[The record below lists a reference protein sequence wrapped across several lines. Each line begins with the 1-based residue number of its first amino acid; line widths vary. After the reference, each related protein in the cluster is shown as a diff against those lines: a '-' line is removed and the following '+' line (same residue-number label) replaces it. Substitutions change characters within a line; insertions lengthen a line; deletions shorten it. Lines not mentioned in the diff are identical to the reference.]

1 MSIDLFTFFAQ
12 IFNLLLL
19 LYLLRRFLYLPV
31 LKAVDE
37 RQKFIERELK
47 KAASSH
53 KEALRLEAECKQKM
67 AEIDAQKQNILSQTR
82 AEAAV
87 LAEKLANEAK
97 AQFEADKSQWKQ
109 RLAGEQKTFELAM
122 QNLILEHFNKLADG
136 ALKQMADVS
145 LNDLMLNK
153 LKEKIS
159 ALPVRKKQDFA
170 AAYQNKKQLFV
181 RSAQKISAEQKQ
193 KVKDFLRVQL
203 ELPEETKFKFEV
215 DKKLVCGVA
224 LQADEQLIDWN
235 LASYMN
241 EFQKNMQNDVQQ
253 LINRG

>member
-12 IFNLLLL
+12 MFNLLLL

-67 AEIDAQKQNILSQTR
+67 AEIDAQRQDILSQTR
-82 AEAAV
+82 SEAAV

-122 QNLILEHFNKLADG
+122 QDLILEHFNKLADG

-145 LNDLMLNK
+145 LNDLMIDK

-159 ALPVRKKQDFA
+159 ALPVRKKQEFA
-170 AAYQNKKQLFV
+170 AVYQNKKQLIV
-181 RSAQKISAEQKQ
+181 RSAQKISVEQKQ
-193 KVKDFLRVQL
+193 ELKDFLRAQL

>member
-67 AEIDAQKQNILSQTR
+67 AEIDAQKQEILSHTK
-82 AEAAV
+82 AEAAI

-97 AQFEADKSQWKQ
+97 TQFEADKKQWKK
-109 RLAGEQKTFELAM
+109 RLAAEQKTFELAM
-122 QNLILEHFNKLADG
+122 QNLILEHFSKLADG

-145 LNDLMLNK
+145 LNDLMIDK
-153 LKEKIS
+153 LKEKII
-159 ALPVRKKQDFA
+159 ALPVRKKQEFS
-170 AAYQNKKQLFV
+170 AAYQNKKQLIV

-193 KVKDFLRVQL
+193 KIKEFLQSQL
-203 ELPEETKFKFEV
+203 GLLEETKFKFEI

-235 LASYMN
+235 LTAYMN

-253 LINRG
+253 LVNKG

>member
-12 IFNLLLL
+12 MFNLLLL

-47 KAASSH
+47 KTASSH
-53 KEALRLEAECKQKM
+53 KEALRLEAGCKQKM

-97 AQFEADKSQWKQ
+97 AQFETDKSQWKQ

-145 LNDLMLNK
+145 LNDLMIDK

-159 ALPVRKKQDFA
+159 ALSVRKKQEFA

-193 KVKDFLRVQL
+193 KIKDFLRVQL

-235 LASYMN
+235 LAGYMN

>member
-12 IFNLLLL
+12 MFNLLLL

-159 ALPVRKKQDFA
+159 ALPVRKKQEFA

>member
-12 IFNLLLL
+12 MFNLLLL

-53 KEALRLEAECKQKM
+53 KEALRLEAECRQKM
-67 AEIDAQKQNILSQTR
+67 AEIDAQKQEILSQTR

-145 LNDLMLNK
+145 LNDLILNK

-159 ALPVRKKQDFA
+159 ALPVRKKQEFA

-235 LASYMN
+235 LAGYMN

>member
-12 IFNLLLL
+12 MFNLLLL

-67 AEIDAQKQNILSQTR
+67 AEIDAQKQDILSQTR

-122 QNLILEHFNKLADG
+122 QNLIWEHFNKLADG

-145 LNDLMLNK
+145 LNDLMIDK

-159 ALPVRKKQDFA
+159 AWPVRKKQEFA

-203 ELPEETKFKFEV
+203 ELPEDTKFKFEV

>member
-12 IFNLLLL
+12 MFNLLLL

-67 AEIDAQKQNILSQTR
+67 AEIDAQKQDILSQTR

-122 QNLILEHFNKLADG
+122 QNLIWEHFNKLADG

-145 LNDLMLNK
+145 LNDLMIDK

-159 ALPVRKKQDFA
+159 ALPVRKKQEFA
-170 AAYQNKKQLFV
+170 AAYQNKKQLVV

-203 ELPEETKFKFEV
+203 ELPEDTKFKFEV

>member
-12 IFNLLLL
+12 MFNLLLL

-53 KEALRLEAECKQKM
+53 KEALRLEAECQQKM
-67 AEIDAQKQNILSQTR
+67 AEIDAQKQEILSQTR

-145 LNDLMLNK
+145 LNDLILNK

-159 ALPVRKKQDFA
+159 ALPVRKKQEFS

-193 KVKDFLRVQL
+193 KVKDFLRAQL
-203 ELPEETKFKFEV
+203 ELPEETKFKFEI
-215 DKKLVCGVA
+215 DKKLICGVA

-235 LASYMN
+235 LAAYLN

>member
-1 MSIDLFTFFAQ
+1 
-12 IFNLLLL
+12 
-19 LYLLRRFLYLPV
+19 
-31 LKAVDE
+31 
-37 RQKFIERELK
+37 
-47 KAASSH
+47 
-53 KEALRLEAECKQKM
+53 M
-67 AEIDAQKQNILSQTR
+67 AEIDAQKQEILNQTR

-109 RLAGEQKTFELAM
+109 RLSGEQKTFELAM

-153 LKEKIS
+153 LKEKII
-159 ALPVRKKQDFA
+159 ALPVRKKQEFA
-170 AAYQNKKQLFV
+170 AAYQNKKQLIV

-193 KVKDFLRVQL
+193 KIKEFLQSQL
-203 ELPEETKFKFEV
+203 GLLEETKFKFEI

-235 LASYMN
+235 LTAYMN

-253 LINRG
+253 LVNKG

>member
-12 IFNLLLL
+12 MFNLLLL

-97 AQFEADKSQWKQ
+97 AQFETDKSQWKQ

-159 ALPVRKKQDFA
+159 ALPVRKKQEFA

-215 DKKLVCGVA
+215 DKKLICGVA

-235 LASYMN
+235 LTSYMN